1 MQGYILALAILFNA
15 TANVLIKVGMSRIN
29 GSGVASILFAALSQ
43 PVFWA
48 GLILF
53 GLALAAYSLALT
65 RLNLS
70 IAYPIMVSMG
80 LVIVV
85 LVSGFYLNE
94 SISIIQILGFALII
108 TGVWLVAR

>member
-1 MQGYILALAILFNA
+1 
-15 TANVLIKVGMSRIN
+15 MSRIN
-29 GSGVASILFAALSQ
+29 GSGVTSILFAALSQ

-48 GLILF
+48 GLISF
-53 GLALAAYSLALT
+53 GLALAAYSLVLT

-85 LVSGFYLNE
+85 LISGFYLNE
-94 SISIIQILGFALII
+94 SISVMQILGFSLIV